1 MKSITEKNFLK
12 TNMIKTELFKRLTKL
27 TVL

>member
-1 MKSITEKNFLK
+1 MKSITEKKILK
-12 TNMIKTELFKRLTKL
+12 PNTIKTELFKRLTKL